1 MPTGPRPIA
10 RIALARSRPR
20 LLAVPAVLVLAGA
33 AAIGV
38 GWVTVS
44 GPIGVVLAGLGA
56 LVVVGALIGAIL
68 LLSVRFEVAES
79 SVSVTWFGGRRFYAL
94 VPGPVTRVQL
104 RGKRASRLRPR
115 SGALGWGIGAARL
128 RGEEEIELVRLA
140 PTATAILVP
149 TDRGRLAVAPA
160 VEQDLLEALA
170 QAAQARQRAEVA
182 GREVAEPEAEPEA
195 EEPEVEP
202 GAEVEAEPNALTG
215 IERALLEE
223 RLAREREDA
232 RRVTAAAQTAAA
244 AAVPE
249 ADETAVSSPPA
260 PRRRPA
266 LGLARPGAGA
276 VFVLLPTAAAGLT
289 WWIGLLAGVVPD
301 TGTDLARLT
310 SLGLVLAGPATSVAA
325 IMTLAWWPR
334 LVGVVVTAGLVATI
348 FIGRS
353 FIG

>member
-1 MPTGPRPIA
+1 M
-10 RIALARSRPR
+10 
-20 LLAVPAVLVLAGA
+20 AGA
-33 AAIGV
+33 AAIVV
-38 GWVTVS
+38 GWTTVS
-44 GPIGVVLAGLGA
+44 GPVGFVLAGLGA
-56 LVVVGALIGAIL
+56 LVVVGALIGAVL

-115 SGALGWGIGAARL
+115 SGALGWGIGGARL

-160 VEQDLLEALA
+160 VEQELLEALA

-182 GREVAEPEAEPEA
+182 DREAV
-195 EEPEVEP
+195 EPEVEP
-202 GAEVEAEPNALTG
+202 GTEPEAEPNALTG

-223 RLAREREDA
+223 RLARERDDA
-232 RRVTAAAQTAAA
+232 RRVMAAAETAAA
-244 AAVPE
+244 AAAPE
-249 ADETAVSSPPA
+249 ADEDVSVPPV

-276 VFVLLPTAAAGLT
+276 VFVLLPTAAAGVT
-289 WWIGLLAGVVPD
+289 WWIGLILGVVPD

-325 IMTLAWWPR
+325 IMALAWWPR